1 MLVYLAGDNGKMK
14 ILSALMEGV
23 PEVDAYIYGRS
34 NIRKPLT
41 DVAKHLQCDMQRGVS
56 LTKLRK

>member
-1 MLVYLAGDNGKMK
+1 MLVYLAENNGKMK

-34 NIRKPLT
+34 NIRKSLT
-41 DVAKHLQCDMQRGVS
+41 DVAKHLQCDMQRGYP
-56 LTKLRK
+56 

>member
-1 MLVYLAGDNGKMK
+1 MLVYLAENNGKMK

-34 NIRKPLT
+34 NIGKSSP
-41 DVAKHLQCDMQRGVS
+41 DVAKYLQRNQTRGVS
-56 LTKLRK
+56 LTKLKS